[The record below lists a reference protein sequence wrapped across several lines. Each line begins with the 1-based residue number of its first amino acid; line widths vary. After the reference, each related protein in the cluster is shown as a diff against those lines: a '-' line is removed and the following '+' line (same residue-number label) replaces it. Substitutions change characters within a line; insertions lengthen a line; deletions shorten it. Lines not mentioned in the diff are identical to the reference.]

1 MTEVERI
8 IGYEFK
14 DKALLRQA
22 LTHPSYGGDHR
33 VSDYQR
39 LEFLGDAVLE
49 LYVSDMLYRDYPDQ
63 GEGKLTRM
71 RADLVKESTLSRAL
85 LKLGLNEHIL
95 LSVGEEHTGGRQKP
109 SILCDVFE
117 SIIGAIYLEAG
128 RKQAGVFIKNALG
141 EELKID
147 TSHEDH
153 LDYKSRL
160 QSVLQAAGDMPVYE
174 LTGREGPDHA
184 PVFTYTVSAQGQV
197 LGTGRGSSKQAAQ
210 LEAARNGLDTLQK
223 TGKTCK

>member
-1 MTEVERI
+1 MTEVEQI

-49 LYVSDMLYRDYPDQ
+49 LYVSEALYREYPDL

-71 RADLVKESTLSRAL
+71 RADLVKESTLSEAL
-85 LKLGLNEHIL
+85 RELHLNEYIL
-95 LSVGEEHTGGRQKP
+95 LSVGEERGGGKQKS

-117 SIIGAIYLEAG
+117 SIIGAIYLDGGRRCAG
-128 RKQAGVFIKNALG
+128 EFIGAALG
-141 EELKID
+141 EQLRRD
-147 TSHEDH
+147 TSREDH

-160 QSVLQAAGDMPVYE
+160 QSLLQAQGDMPAYE
-174 LTGREGPDHA
+174 LIGRDGPDHA
-184 PVFTYTVSAQGQV
+184 PVFSYSVSAGGSV
-197 LGTGRGSSKQAAQ
+197 LGSGSGHSKQAAQ
-210 LEAARNGLDTLQK
+210 LEAARQALENLEKQSAQRI
-223 TGKTCK
+223 